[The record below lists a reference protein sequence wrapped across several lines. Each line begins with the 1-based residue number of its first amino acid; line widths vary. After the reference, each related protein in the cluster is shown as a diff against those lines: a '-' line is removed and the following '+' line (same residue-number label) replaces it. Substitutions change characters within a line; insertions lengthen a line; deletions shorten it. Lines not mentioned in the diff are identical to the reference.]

1 MEVVMPTLQIEHSVR
16 DFAAWKATF
25 DSDPL
30 GREQGGV
37 TSYRIF
43 QPIDDPGY
51 VIVDLEFDN
60 SVEADAFQKALREL
74 WQGVEAEG
82 LIGESRARILEEVE
96 SRRY

>member
-1 MEVVMPTLQIEHSVR
+1 MPVLQIEHTVR
-16 DFAAWKATF
+16 DFDAWKATF
-25 DSDPL
+25 DSDPI

-43 QPIDDPGY
+43 QPLDDPNY

-60 SVEADAFQKALREL
+60 SVEADEFRLALREL
-74 WQGVEAEG
+74 WARAEADG
-82 LIGESRARILEEVE
+82 LITDSRERILEEME